1 MWKKENLRKNF
12 LRVKQIAD
20 QNLGR
25 VEKSE
30 VLSEEFQSVEKRV
43 ENVKTVSSTIG
54 KKLSSTLK
62 AQQGD
67 VEKRLKKLPETS
79 LGYSLIEAAGIL
91 GTETLLGLVCQI
103 CGECQSKLARE
114 QLQYEINVERE
125 VLTPLLGVQE
135 ADIPAINK
143 VRKQLTKST
152 LDMDSAKNR
161 LNAAVRQSHV
171 PGTNISSAAAKA
183 DTIKDE
189 YEDAMNKV
197 EQVKDCLA
205 IELSN
210 FVAKETDH
218 STRLLELLQSQA
230 EYHKKALEYIEEVIP
245 RMKTSIDNYPNKPVY
260 GTSLVE
266 HLRVTGRD
274 IALVFEACIVTLLE
288 TGMEEEGLFRIAGAA
303 IKLKKLKAVFD
314 AHLIDMEE
322 FVTEPHVIA
331 GALKQYMRELP
342 EPLLTYSLYTDFMQA
357 ATLPH
362 DQRLQALWTVVSK
375 MPKPNYDNFRY
386 LVKFL
391 AKLAEKS
398 DVNKMTP
405 SNIAIVIGPNLLW
418 SEGESAPNMLTT
430 GTLSSII
437 EAFVMHADYFF
448 PGDLD
453 FHLTSRGSQPS
464 HLKLQSGIDVGA
476 FPKLNVVA
484 PACVSHS
491 EAMTSTIVAN
501 HSECKTLLQL
511 TETCGQMAQDKSESA
526 RPSVEGDGANV
537 AARLS
542 QGDRTLA
549 SKGRINSSSTLT
561 TTNPLLGSNQSDVL
575 YNARSS
581 SVPPTPV
588 TKSFH
593 SDVYSTVFALQSL
606 GDGAWNDYLTKVR
619 AMWDGQYTQHP
630 ASPRPTDLAGASSG
644 VAGGQPSHRGQELDF
659 TNTGGLP
666 LQATSPQQRFGN
678 AVAPS
683 AGPPSPGGQGE
694 TIQLL
699 PSPTTAPQ
707 GSSLLGGSSP
717 QGGGNGSNASST
729 SSLTATSAESPEL
742 GSSPK
747 VQRRVSRK
755 PAPPPPYAVAVT
767 ATYNNRNS
775 QSQTQSQTWPRNAP
789 LASPESPSES
799 DKEDNERV
807 RPCPPEKPPPPHQLH
822 PHPERP
828 TGPPPDRPAG
838 PPPERPKAPPPV
850 VPPGHQRSASTG
862 AMFTVVGMPGA
873 ANGQGTGTLFSS
885 QESLEKDSGSTLTE
899 QGITPLLSPS
909 SDKHATSNSHIKSGS
924 SQNMRVTR
932 PTPPPPPPPIN
943 KATEETH
950 L

>member
-484 PACVSHS
+484 PACVSQS
-491 EAMTSTIVAN
+491 EAVTSTAVAN

-542 QGDRTLA
+542 QGLNDRT
-549 SKGRINSSSTLT
+549 
-561 TTNPLLGSNQSDVL
+561 PPEQS
-575 YNARSS
+575 
-581 SVPPTPV
+581 PI
-588 TKSFH
+588 
-593 SDVYSTVFALQSL
+593 
-606 GDGAWNDYLTKVR
+606 
-619 AMWDGQYTQHP
+619 
-630 ASPRPTDLAGASSG
+630 
-644 VAGGQPSHRGQELDF
+644 QELDF

-899 QGITPLLSPS
+899 QGTTPLLSPS

>member
-25 VEKSE
+25 VSFRGVSLGNKVEKSE

-448 PGDLD
+448 PG
-453 FHLTSRGSQPS
+453 
-464 HLKLQSGIDVGA
+464 
-476 FPKLNVVA
+476 
-484 PACVSHS
+484 
-491 EAMTSTIVAN
+491 
-501 HSECKTLLQL
+501 
-511 TETCGQMAQDKSESA
+511 
-526 RPSVEGDGANV
+526 
-537 AARLS
+537 
-542 QGDRTLA
+542 
-549 SKGRINSSSTLT
+549 
-561 TTNPLLGSNQSDVL
+561 
-575 YNARSS
+575 
-581 SVPPTPV
+581 
-588 TKSFH
+588 
-593 SDVYSTVFALQSL
+593 
-606 GDGAWNDYLTKVR
+606 
-619 AMWDGQYTQHP
+619 
-630 ASPRPTDLAGASSG
+630 
-644 VAGGQPSHRGQELDF
+644 ELDF

-899 QGITPLLSPS
+899 QGTTPLLSPS

>member
-25 VEKSE
+25 VSFRGVSLGNKVEKSE

-484 PACVSHS
+484 PACVSQS
-491 EAMTSTIVAN
+491 EAVTSTAVAN

-542 QGDRTLA
+542 
-549 SKGRINSSSTLT
+549 
-561 TTNPLLGSNQSDVL
+561 
-575 YNARSS
+575 
-581 SVPPTPV
+581 
-588 TKSFH
+588 
-593 SDVYSTVFALQSL
+593 
-606 GDGAWNDYLTKVR
+606 
-619 AMWDGQYTQHP
+619 
-630 ASPRPTDLAGASSG
+630 
-644 VAGGQPSHRGQELDF
+644 QELDF

-899 QGITPLLSPS
+899 QGTTPLLSPS

>member
-25 VEKSE
+25 VSFRGVSLGNKVEKSE

-484 PACVSHS
+484 PACVSQS
-491 EAMTSTIVAN
+491 EAVTSTAVAN

-542 QGDRTLA
+542 QGLNDRT
-549 SKGRINSSSTLT
+549 
-561 TTNPLLGSNQSDVL
+561 PPEQS
-575 YNARSS
+575 
-581 SVPPTPV
+581 PI
-588 TKSFH
+588 
-593 SDVYSTVFALQSL
+593 
-606 GDGAWNDYLTKVR
+606 
-619 AMWDGQYTQHP
+619 
-630 ASPRPTDLAGASSG
+630 
-644 VAGGQPSHRGQELDF
+644 QELDF

-899 QGITPLLSPS
+899 QGTTPLLSPS

>member
-25 VEKSE
+25 VSFRGVSLGNKVEKSE

-484 PACVSHS
+484 PACVSQS
-491 EAMTSTIVAN
+491 EAVTSTAVAN

-542 QGDRTLA
+542 QGLNDRT
-549 SKGRINSSSTLT
+549 
-561 TTNPLLGSNQSDVL
+561 PPEQS
-575 YNARSS
+575 
-581 SVPPTPV
+581 PI
-588 TKSFH
+588 
-593 SDVYSTVFALQSL
+593 
-606 GDGAWNDYLTKVR
+606 
-619 AMWDGQYTQHP
+619 
-630 ASPRPTDLAGASSG
+630 
-644 VAGGQPSHRGQELDF
+644 QELDF

-873 ANGQGTGTLFSS
+873 ANGQGT
-885 QESLEKDSGSTLTE
+885 
-899 QGITPLLSPS
+899 
-909 SDKHATSNSHIKSGS
+909 
-924 SQNMRVTR
+924 
-932 PTPPPPPPPIN
+932 
-943 KATEETH
+943 EETPQD
-950 L
+950 

>member
-25 VEKSE
+25 VTFRGVSLGNKVEKSE

-43 ENVKTVSSTIG
+43 ENVKTVSSTIS
-54 KKLSSTLK
+54 KKLSATLK

-114 QLQYEINVERE
+114 QLQYEINVEKE
-125 VLTPLLGVQE
+125 VLTPLLCVQE

-189 YEDAMNKV
+189 YEDATNKV
-197 EQVKDCLA
+197 EQVKDGLA

-210 FVAKETDH
+210 FVAKETEH

-230 EYHKKALEYIEEVIP
+230 EYHKKALEFIEEVIP
-245 RMKTSIDNYPNKPVY
+245 KMKTSIENYPNKPVY

-342 EPLLTYSLYTDFMQA
+342 EPLLTYSLYQDFMQA

-362 DQRLQALWTVVSK
+362 EQRLQALWTVVSK
-375 MPKPNYDNFRY
+375 LPKPNYDNFRY

-391 AKLAEKS
+391 AKLAERS

-418 SEGESAPNMLTT
+418 SQGESAPNMLTT

-437 EAFVMHADYFF
+437 EAFVMHSDYFF

-464 HLKLQSGIDVGA
+464 HMKLQSGIDVGA
-476 FPKLNVVA
+476 YPKLNVVA
-484 PACVSHS
+484 PASVSQS
-491 EAMTSTIVAN
+491 EAMTSTAVAN
-501 HSECKTLLQL
+501 HSEGKTLLQL
-511 TETCGQMAQDKSESA
+511 TETCATMSQDKSESA
-526 RPSVEGDGANV
+526 HHSVEGDGANV

-542 QGDRTLA
+542 
-549 SKGRINSSSTLT
+549 
-561 TTNPLLGSNQSDVL
+561 
-575 YNARSS
+575 
-581 SVPPTPV
+581 
-588 TKSFH
+588 
-593 SDVYSTVFALQSL
+593 
-606 GDGAWNDYLTKVR
+606 
-619 AMWDGQYTQHP
+619 
-630 ASPRPTDLAGASSG
+630 
-644 VAGGQPSHRGQELDF
+644 QELDF

-683 AGPPSPGGQGE
+683 AGPPSPGCQGE
-694 TIQLL
+694 TTQLL
-699 PSPTTAPQ
+699 PSPTTVPQ
-707 GSSLLGGSSP
+707 GPSLLGGSSP
-717 QGGGNGSNASST
+717 PGGANGSNTSST

-742 GSSPK
+742 GTSPK

-807 RPCPPEKPPPPHQLH
+807 RPCPPEKPPPLISSTPTLNVQLDH
-822 PHPERP
+822 PQ
-828 TGPPPDRPAG
+828 TGQQDPLQRD
-838 PPPERPKAPPPV
+838 PKL
-850 VPPGHQRSASTG
+850 HLQ
-862 AMFTVVGMPGA
+862 
-873 ANGQGTGTLFSS
+873 
-885 QESLEKDSGSTLTE
+885 
-899 QGITPLLSPS
+899 LSPLAIRGQ
-909 SDKHATSNSHIKSGS
+909 HRLAPCL
-924 SQNMRVTR
+924 Q
-932 PTPPPPPPPIN
+932 
-943 KATEETH
+943 
-950 L
+950 

>member
-25 VEKSE
+25 VTFRGVSLGNKVEKSE

-43 ENVKTVSSTIG
+43 ENVKTVSATIS
-54 KKLSSTLK
+54 KKLSATLK

-125 VLTPLLGVQE
+125 VLTPLQCVQE

-210 FVAKETDH
+210 FVAKETEH

-230 EYHKKALEYIEEVIP
+230 EYHKKALEFIEEVIP
-245 RMKTSIDNYPNKPVY
+245 KMKTSIDNYPNKPVY

-274 IALVFEACIVTLLE
+274 IALVFEGCIVTLLE

-342 EPLLTYSLYTDFMQA
+342 EPLLTYSLYPDFMQA

-362 DQRLQALWTVVSK
+362 EQRLQALWTVVSK
-375 MPKPNYDNFRY
+375 LPKPNYDNFRY

-418 SEGESAPNMLTT
+418 SQGESAPNMLTT

-437 EAFVMHADYFF
+437 EAFVMHCDYFF
-448 PGDLD
+448 PG
-453 FHLTSRGSQPS
+453 
-464 HLKLQSGIDVGA
+464 
-476 FPKLNVVA
+476 
-484 PACVSHS
+484 
-491 EAMTSTIVAN
+491 
-501 HSECKTLLQL
+501 
-511 TETCGQMAQDKSESA
+511 
-526 RPSVEGDGANV
+526 
-537 AARLS
+537 
-542 QGDRTLA
+542 
-549 SKGRINSSSTLT
+549 
-561 TTNPLLGSNQSDVL
+561 
-575 YNARSS
+575 
-581 SVPPTPV
+581 
-588 TKSFH
+588 
-593 SDVYSTVFALQSL
+593 
-606 GDGAWNDYLTKVR
+606 
-619 AMWDGQYTQHP
+619 
-630 ASPRPTDLAGASSG
+630 
-644 VAGGQPSHRGQELDF
+644 ELDF

-694 TIQLL
+694 TTQLL
-699 PSPTTAPQ
+699 PSPTTVPQ

-717 QGGGNGSNASST
+717 PGGANGSNTSST
-729 SSLTATSAESPEL
+729 SSLTATSAESPEI

-828 TGPPPDRPAG
+828 SGPPPDRPAG

-862 AMFTVVGMPGA
+862 AMFTVVGVPGA

-899 QGITPLLSPS
+899 QGTTPLLSPS
-909 SDKHATSNSHIKSGS
+909 SDKHVTSNSHIKSGS

-943 KATEETH
+943 KVTEETH

>member
-25 VEKSE
+25 VTFRGVSLGNKVEKSE

-43 ENVKTVSSTIG
+43 ENVKTVSATIS
-54 KKLSSTLK
+54 KKLSATLK

-125 VLTPLLGVQE
+125 VLTPLQCVQE

-210 FVAKETDH
+210 FVAKETEH

-230 EYHKKALEYIEEVIP
+230 EYHKKALEFIEEVIP
-245 RMKTSIDNYPNKPVY
+245 KMKTSIDNYPNKPVY

-274 IALVFEACIVTLLE
+274 IALVFEGCIVTLLE

-342 EPLLTYSLYTDFMQA
+342 EPLLTYSLYPDFMQA

-362 DQRLQALWTVVSK
+362 EQRLQALWTVVSK
-375 MPKPNYDNFRY
+375 LPKPNYDNFRY

-418 SEGESAPNMLTT
+418 SQGESAPNMLTT

-437 EAFVMHADYFF
+437 EAFVMHCDYFF

-464 HLKLQSGIDVGA
+464 HMKPQSGIDVGA
-476 FPKLNVVA
+476 YPKLNVVA
-484 PACVSHS
+484 PASVSQS
-491 EAMTSTIVAN
+491 EAMTSTAVAN
-501 HSECKTLLQL
+501 HSEGKTLLQL
-511 TETCGQMAQDKSESA
+511 TETCAKMSQDKSDSA
-526 RPSVEGDGANV
+526 RHSMEGDGANV

-542 QGDRTLA
+542 QGLNDR
-549 SKGRINSSSTLT
+549 
-561 TTNPLLGSNQSDVL
+561 PPPPQS
-575 YNARSS
+575 
-581 SVPPTPV
+581 
-588 TKSFH
+588 FI
-593 SDVYSTVFALQSL
+593 
-606 GDGAWNDYLTKVR
+606 
-619 AMWDGQYTQHP
+619 
-630 ASPRPTDLAGASSG
+630 
-644 VAGGQPSHRGQELDF
+644 QELDF

-694 TIQLL
+694 TTQLL
-699 PSPTTAPQ
+699 PSPTTVPQ

-717 QGGGNGSNASST
+717 PGGANGSNTSST
-729 SSLTATSAESPEL
+729 SSLTATSAESPEI

-828 TGPPPDRPAG
+828 SGPPPDRPAG

-862 AMFTVVGMPGA
+862 AMFTVVGVPGA
-873 ANGQGTGTLFSS
+873 ANGQGTGKRNHDRGTL
-885 QESLEKDSGSTLTE
+885 
-899 QGITPLLSPS
+899 
-909 SDKHATSNSHIKSGS
+909 
-924 SQNMRVTR
+924 V
-932 PTPPPPPPPIN
+932 
-943 KATEETH
+943 
-950 L
+950 

>member
-25 VEKSE
+25 VTFRGVSLGNKVEKSE

-43 ENVKTVSSTIG
+43 ENVKTVSATIS
-54 KKLSSTLK
+54 KKLSATLK

-125 VLTPLLGVQE
+125 VLTPLQCVQE

-210 FVAKETDH
+210 FVAKETEH

-230 EYHKKALEYIEEVIP
+230 EYHKKALEFIEEVIP
-245 RMKTSIDNYPNKPVY
+245 KMKTSIDNYPNKPVY

-274 IALVFEACIVTLLE
+274 IALVFEGCIVTLLE

-342 EPLLTYSLYTDFMQA
+342 EPLLTYSLYPDFMQA

-362 DQRLQALWTVVSK
+362 EQRLQALWTVVSK
-375 MPKPNYDNFRY
+375 LPKPNYDNFRY

-418 SEGESAPNMLTT
+418 SQGESAPNMLTT

-437 EAFVMHADYFF
+437 EAFVMHCDYFF

-464 HLKLQSGIDVGA
+464 HMKPQSGIDVGA
-476 FPKLNVVA
+476 YPKLNVVA
-484 PACVSHS
+484 PASVSQS
-491 EAMTSTIVAN
+491 EAMTSTAVAN
-501 HSECKTLLQL
+501 HSEGKTLLQL
-511 TETCGQMAQDKSESA
+511 TETCAKMSQDKSDSA
-526 RPSVEGDGANV
+526 RHSMEGDGANV

-542 QGDRTLA
+542 
-549 SKGRINSSSTLT
+549 
-561 TTNPLLGSNQSDVL
+561 
-575 YNARSS
+575 
-581 SVPPTPV
+581 
-588 TKSFH
+588 
-593 SDVYSTVFALQSL
+593 
-606 GDGAWNDYLTKVR
+606 
-619 AMWDGQYTQHP
+619 
-630 ASPRPTDLAGASSG
+630 
-644 VAGGQPSHRGQELDF
+644 QELDF

-694 TIQLL
+694 TTQLL
-699 PSPTTAPQ
+699 PSPTTVPQ

-717 QGGGNGSNASST
+717 PGGANGSNTSST
-729 SSLTATSAESPEL
+729 SSLTATSAESPEI

-828 TGPPPDRPAG
+828 SGPPPDRPAG

-862 AMFTVVGMPGA
+862 AMFTVVGVPGA

-899 QGITPLLSPS
+899 QGTTPLLSPS
-909 SDKHATSNSHIKSGS
+909 SDKHVTSNSHIKSGS

-943 KATEETH
+943 KVTEETH

>member
-25 VEKSE
+25 VTFRGVSLGNKVEKSE

-542 QGDRTLA
+542 Q
-549 SKGRINSSSTLT
+549 
-561 TTNPLLGSNQSDVL
+561 
-575 YNARSS
+575 
-581 SVPPTPV
+581 
-588 TKSFH
+588 
-593 SDVYSTVFALQSL
+593 
-606 GDGAWNDYLTKVR
+606 
-619 AMWDGQYTQHP
+619 
-630 ASPRPTDLAGASSG
+630 
-644 VAGGQPSHRGQELDF
+644 ELDF

>member
-43 ENVKTVSSTIG
+43 ENVKTVSATIS
-54 KKLSSTLK
+54 KKLSATLK

-125 VLTPLLGVQE
+125 VLTPLQCVQE

-210 FVAKETDH
+210 FVAKETEH

-230 EYHKKALEYIEEVIP
+230 EYHKKALEFIEEVIP
-245 RMKTSIDNYPNKPVY
+245 KMKTSIDNYPNKPVY

-274 IALVFEACIVTLLE
+274 IALVFEGCIVTLLE

-342 EPLLTYSLYTDFMQA
+342 EPLLTYSLYPDFMQA

-362 DQRLQALWTVVSK
+362 EQRLQALWTVVSK
-375 MPKPNYDNFRY
+375 LPKPNYDNFRY

-418 SEGESAPNMLTT
+418 SQGESAPNMLTT

-437 EAFVMHADYFF
+437 EAFVMHCDYFF
-448 PGDLD
+448 PG
-453 FHLTSRGSQPS
+453 
-464 HLKLQSGIDVGA
+464 
-476 FPKLNVVA
+476 
-484 PACVSHS
+484 
-491 EAMTSTIVAN
+491 
-501 HSECKTLLQL
+501 
-511 TETCGQMAQDKSESA
+511 
-526 RPSVEGDGANV
+526 
-537 AARLS
+537 
-542 QGDRTLA
+542 
-549 SKGRINSSSTLT
+549 
-561 TTNPLLGSNQSDVL
+561 
-575 YNARSS
+575 
-581 SVPPTPV
+581 
-588 TKSFH
+588 
-593 SDVYSTVFALQSL
+593 
-606 GDGAWNDYLTKVR
+606 
-619 AMWDGQYTQHP
+619 
-630 ASPRPTDLAGASSG
+630 
-644 VAGGQPSHRGQELDF
+644 ELDF

-694 TIQLL
+694 TTQLL
-699 PSPTTAPQ
+699 PSPTTVPQ

-717 QGGGNGSNASST
+717 PGGANGSNTSST
-729 SSLTATSAESPEL
+729 SSLTATSAESPEI

-828 TGPPPDRPAG
+828 SGPPPDRPAG

-862 AMFTVVGMPGA
+862 AMFTVVGVPGA

-899 QGITPLLSPS
+899 QGTTPLLSPS
-909 SDKHATSNSHIKSGS
+909 SDKHVTSNSHIKSGS

-943 KATEETH
+943 KVTEETH